1 MRLPESKD
9 KVKIQID
16 AIKTPAGDVPTVD
29 SLKRV
34 VDGLNL
40 MNNDMTSLNTDVAKN
55 MSAIDKELRNIRKLI
70 AEETV
75 SFEVMSQKLE
85 KVSSQLE
92 LLAKSEK
99 EKWEALQG
107 IMMDVGEILKG
118 FQATLEEYS
127 SRVDR
132 RINETLKALA
142 EIIAVTA
149 KEEQK

>member
-1 MRLPESKD
+1 MPEQKD

-16 AIKTPAGDVPTVD
+16 SIKTPLGDVPTVE

-34 VDGLNL
+34 VNGLNL
-40 MNNDMTSLNTDVAKN
+40 LNSDMVNLNADAAKN
-55 MSAIDKELRNIRKLI
+55 ISAMDKELRNIRKLI

-85 KVSSQLE
+85 KVSNQLE

-99 EKWEALQG
+99 EKWESLQG

-118 FQATLEEYS
+118 FQATLEES
-127 SRVDR
+127 STRVDR
-132 RINETLKALA
+132 SVKETLKALA

-149 KEEQK
+149 REEQK

>member
-1 MRLPESKD
+1 MPEQKD

-16 AIKTPAGDVPTVD
+16 SIKTPLGDVPTVD

-40 MNNDMTSLNTDVAKN
+40 LNSDIVNLAADSAKN

-85 KVSSQLE
+85 KVSNQLE
-92 LLAKSEK
+92 QLAKTEK
-99 EKWEALQG
+99 EKWESLQG
-107 IMMDVGEILKG
+107 ILMDVGEILKG
-118 FQATLEEYS
+118 FQATIEESS
-127 SRVDR
+127 SRIDR
-132 RINETLKALA
+132 SVKATLKTLA
-142 EIIAVTA
+142 EIIAVTER
-149 KEEQK
+149 EEK

>member
-1 MRLPESKD
+1 LPEQKD

-16 AIKTPAGDVPTVD
+16 SIKTPLGDVPTVE

-34 VDGLNL
+34 VDGLNIL
-40 MNNDMTSLNTDVAKN
+40 NSDMVNLNADTARN
-55 MSAIDKELRNIRKLI
+55 ISAIDKELRNIRKLI

-85 KVSSQLE
+85 KVSNQLE

-99 EKWEALQG
+99 EKWESLQG

-118 FQATLEEYS
+118 FQATLEES
-127 SRVDR
+127 STRVDR
-132 RINETLKALA
+132 SVRETLKALA

-149 KEEQK
+149 REEQK

>member
-1 MRLPESKD
+1 MPEQKE
-9 KVKIQID
+9 KVKIQINS
-16 AIKTPAGDVPTVD
+16 IKTPLGDVPTVD

-40 MNNDMTSLNTDVAKN
+40 LNSDMVNFNADTAKN

-85 KVSSQLE
+85 KVSNQLE

-99 EKWEALQG
+99 EKWESLQG

-118 FQATLEEYS
+118 FQATLEES
-127 SRVDR
+127 STRVDR
-132 RINETLKALA
+132 SVRETLKALA

-149 KEEQK
+149 REEQK

>member
-1 MRLPESKD
+1 MPEQKE

-34 VDGLNL
+34 VDGLNV
-40 MNNDMTSLNTDVAKN
+40 MNSDMANLGTDVSKN
-55 MSAIDKELRNIRKLI
+55 MSSMDKELRNIRKLI

-85 KVSSQLE
+85 KVGNQLE
-92 LLAKSEK
+92 VLAKSEK

-118 FQATLEEYS
+118 FQATLEEYV

>member
-1 MRLPESKD
+1 LPEQKD

-16 AIKTPAGDVPTVD
+16 SIKTPLGDVPTVE

-34 VDGLNL
+34 VNGLNL
-40 MNNDMTSLNTDVAKN
+40 LNSDMVNLNADAAKN
-55 MSAIDKELRNIRKLI
+55 ISAMDKELRNIRKLI

-85 KVSSQLE
+85 KVSNQLE

-99 EKWEALQG
+99 EKWESLQG

-118 FQATLEEYS
+118 FQATLEES
-127 SRVDR
+127 STRVDR
-132 RINETLKALA
+132 SVKETLKALA

-149 KEEQK
+149 REEQK